1 MSEQRDEHDGPTKLP
16 AGLRLTR
23 VDPDELPAYLRA
35 VERAFGEDLSDE
47 VLASFLEVAEP
58 ARFLAVRDELDAI
71 VGTAGSYTF
80 DVAVPGGA
88 TAGCAGVT
96 VVGVR
101 QDHRR
106 RGLLT
111 AMMRQLL
118 YDARDRQEPFVSL
131 WASEGAIYGR
141 YGFGTAI
148 PLQELQVPRDRLRFR
163 AGSAGRVSGASSV
176 GERGELPVDA
186 VEVVSAEQA
195 LARFP
200 AIFEQAR
207 QRRAGMLSRRG
218 GWWRHLVAHDPRDE
232 RDEGGP
238 RTLAVLEDRGYVSF
252 RLKPRW
258 DDGLPAGTVAVEE
271 LTAIDPQA
279 EATLWR
285 FVATTDLAAHIL
297 APARPLDDPLPAM
310 LVDPMQVRARRF
322 PPVYLRL
329 VDVAAA
335 LTTRRY
341 DLLAGDDAPDRS
353 AELTL
358 EVADPTLPDQA
369 GRYHL
374 EVAGG
379 AGRCERT
386 DGQPDLVMGTEEL
399 ATVYLGGV
407 SVRTLVAAGR
417 VDERSPGAA
426 DRLTRLLATPRAPWQ
441 PSEF

>member
-1 MSEQRDEHDGPTKLP
+1 MSERGAPSLP
-16 AGLRLTR
+16 DGLRLER
-23 VDPDELPAYLRA
+23 LDPDELPAYLRA
-35 VERAFGEDLSDE
+35 VERAFGEEPSDD
-47 VLASFLEVAEP
+47 VLASFREVVEP
-58 ARFLAVRDELDAI
+58 ARFLAVCDGFDTI
-71 VGTAGSYTF
+71 VGTAGSFSF

-106 RGLLT
+106 RGLLS
-111 AMMRQLL
+111 AMMGRLL
-118 YDARDRQEPFVSL
+118 DDAREREEPFASL

-148 PLQELQVPRDRLRFR
+148 PLQELRIAREHLRFR
-163 AGSAGRVSGASSV
+163 VADGAA
-176 GERGELPVDA
+176 ELPADE
-186 VEVVSAEQA
+186 VEVVSPEQA

-200 AIFEQAR
+200 AIFERAR
-207 QRRAGMLSRRG
+207 QRRAGMLSRSG
-218 GWWRHLVAHDPRDE
+218 GWWRHLVAHDPKDE
-232 RDEGGP
+232 RDDGGP
-238 RTLAVLEDRGYVSF
+238 RTLAVLAERGYVSF

-258 DDGLPAGTVAVEE
+258 DDGLPLGTVAVEE
-271 LTAIDPQA
+271 LTAVDPQA

-285 FVATTDLAAHIL
+285 FVAATDLAAGVL
-297 APARPLDDPLPAM
+297 AYARPADDPLPAM

-335 LTTRRY
+335 LAARRY
-341 DLLAGDDAPDRS
+341 DLLAEEAA
-353 AELTL
+353 AEHATALTL

-374 EVAGG
+374 EVADG
-379 AGRCERT
+379 AGNVERT
-386 DGQPDLVMGTEEL
+386 DRAPDLILGAEEL

-407 SVRTLVAAGR
+407 GVRTLVEAGR
-417 VDERSPGAA
+417 IDERRAGAA